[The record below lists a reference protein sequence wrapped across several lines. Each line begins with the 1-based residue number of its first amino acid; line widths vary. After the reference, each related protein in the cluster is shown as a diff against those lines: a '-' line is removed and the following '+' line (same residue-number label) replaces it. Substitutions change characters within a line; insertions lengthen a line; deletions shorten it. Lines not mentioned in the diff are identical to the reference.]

1 MTPLT
6 TALFLALCAQ
16 DQAPAL
22 RLDPLLLAEVVEV
35 FSVLAADPNPIWP
48 GWDARATPILLYF
61 PGVQDALLN
70 HPRPPEGFRRVPSPL
85 LPAGWTLD
93 LRDGETLFTLDGQ
106 NTSTTVN
113 GIETLVVADTFS
125 NLRPNLAQLLHD
137 PRPAAERERDLTLE
151 LFAGDPYDG
160 LGMFVH
166 EAFHVHQARA
176 SSKAANEALLL
187 QIPWLAAE
195 NTAGFAL
202 EGVAL
207 GRALVARSEDEAFEA
222 ALEFLAVRKE
232 RRAKLPAVA
241 ASYEDGTEWNEG
253 LAKYTEWK
261 LASVLE
267 GRTPHEA
274 LRWRRGFRGYAD
286 TSAWRARLLRALRGN
301 CSGEVV
307 VNGDPYG
314 AGGLRFR
321 LYYTGMAL
329 GALLDRLGM
338 DDWRARIFEPGTTLT
353 GLVEELL
360 APDAGDLAAALQRA
374 REKGDWPKLLAAKQ
388 KLEADGAAAA
398 QAAARAIESSAQ
410 LFTLDYSRVETTF
423 GLGFT
428 PFGITKVGP
437 EQTIYGQIPMQCEL
451 GSQASFQ
458 QDRTAPIL
466 HDGKAK
472 TASFVLAGPFD
483 PKAAGIALGK
493 PLDDLELALPGV
505 TLKARRAI
513 VKADGGRVRVEL
525 VP

>member
-1 MTPLT
+1 MTPLLA
-6 TALFLALCAQ
+6 ALGLAIASQ
-16 DQAPAL
+16 DPSPAL

-35 FSVLAADPNPIWP
+35 FSVIGADENPIWP
-48 GWDARATPILLYF
+48 GWDARSTPILLYF

-70 HPRPPEGFRRVPSPL
+70 HPRPPEGFRRVASPL

-93 LRDGETLFTLDGQ
+93 LRDGETFFTLDGQ

-113 GIETLVVADTFS
+113 GIETLVVADTLS

-137 PRPAAERERDLTLE
+137 PRPAAERERDLTLPM
-151 LFAGDPYDG
+151 LAGDPYDG

-166 EAFHVHQARA
+166 EAFHVHQARVPG
-176 SSKAANEALLL
+176 KAASEALLL

-202 EGVAL
+202 EGAAL
-207 GRALVARSEDEAFEA
+207 LRALEAREDDAAFEA
-222 ALEFLAVRKE
+222 ALEWLALRKE

-241 ASYEDGTEWNEG
+241 VTYEDGTEFNEG

-261 LASVLE
+261 LAEVMQ

-274 LRWRRGFRGYAD
+274 LRWRRGFHGYAD
-286 TSAWRARLLRALRGN
+286 TSAWRASLLRALRGN

-329 GALLDRLGM
+329 GALLDRLGI
-338 DDWRARIFEPGTTLT
+338 DDWKERIFEPRTTLT
-353 GLVEELL
+353 GLVEEVL
-360 APDAGDLAAALQRA
+360 APTEGDLATALAGA
-374 REKGDWPKLLAAKQ
+374 RKRGGWDTLLATKR

-398 QAAARAIESSAQ
+398 QAAAKVVEQSPLR
-410 LFTLDYSRVETTF
+410 FTLDYSRVETTF

-437 EQTIYGQIPMQCEL
+437 ERTLYGQIPMRCQLDSE
-451 GSQASFQ
+451 ASFQ
-458 QDRTAPIL
+458 QDRTSPIL

-483 PKAAGIALGK
+483 AKAAGIALGK
-493 PLDDLELALPGV
+493 PIDGLELALPGV
-505 TLKARRAI
+505 TLKARRA
-513 VKADGGRVRVEL
+513 VVSVEGTRVRVEL
-525 VP
+525 VK

>member
-1 MTPLT
+1 MLATLL
-6 TALFLALCAQ
+6 LFVGVLQKDAG
-16 DQAPAL
+16 PAL
-22 RLDPLLLAEVVEV
+22 RLDPLLLAEVADV
-35 FSVLAADPNPIWP
+35 FAVLGADENPVWP
-48 GWDARATPILLYF
+48 GWNARTTPVLLYF
-61 PGVQDALLN
+61 PGLQDALLN
-70 HPRPPEGFRRVPSPL
+70 HPQPPAGFKRVSSPL
-85 LPAGWTLD
+85 LPSGWTLD
-93 LRDGETLFTLDGQ
+93 LRDGETFFTLDGQ

-113 GIETLVVADTFS
+113 GVDTLVVADPLS
-125 NLRPNLAQLLHD
+125 NLRPSLALLLAD
-137 PRPAAERERDLTLE
+137 ARPAAERERDLTVEKL
-151 LFAGDPYDG
+151 AGDVYDE
-160 LGMFVH
+160 LGMIVH
-166 EAFHVHQARA
+166 EAFHVHQAA
-176 SSKAANEALLL
+176 APNKAASEALLL

-202 EGVAL
+202 EG
-207 GRALVARSEDEAFEA
+207 RALARALEARSEDEAFEA
-222 ALEFLAVRKE
+222 ALEWLAVRKE
-232 RRAKLPAVA
+232 RRAKLPAA
-241 ASYEDGTEWNEG
+241 ATTYEDGTEWNEG
-253 LAKYTEWK
+253 LAKYAEWK
-261 LASVLE
+261 LARVIE

-286 TSAWRARLLRALRGN
+286 TSAWRARLLQALRGN

-360 APDAGDLAAALQRA
+360 APDARDLAAALQRA
-374 REKGDWPKLLAAKQ
+374 REAGDWPKLLAAKQ

-398 QAAARAIESSAQ
+398 QAAARAIETSAQ

-437 EQTIYGQIPMQCEL
+437 EQTIYGQIPMHCEL
-451 GSQASFQ
+451 GSEASFQ
-458 QDRTAPIL
+458 QDRTSPIL

-483 PKAAGIALGK
+483 AKAAGIALGK
-493 PLDDLELALPGV
+493 PIDGLELALPGV
-505 TLKARRAI
+505 TLKARRAV
-513 VKADGGRVRVEL
+513 VKAEGGRVRVEL

>member
-1 MTPLT
+1 MLSCLLLLT
-6 TALFLALCAQ
+6 LAPQKAA
-16 DQAPAL
+16 APVL
-22 RLDPLLLAEVVEV
+22 RLDPLLLAEVADV
-35 FSVLAADPNPIWP
+35 FAVIGADENPIWP
-48 GWDARATPILLYF
+48 GWNARTTPVLLYF

-70 HPRPPEGFRRVPSPL
+70 HPRPPAGFTRVSSPL

-93 LRDGETLFTLDGQ
+93 LRDGETTFALDGQ
-106 NTSTTVN
+106 NTSTTIN
-113 GIETLVVADTFS
+113 GIETLVVADPLS
-125 NLRPNLAQLLHD
+125 NLRPNLALLLGD
-137 PRPAAERERDLTLE
+137 ARPAAERERELTLA
-151 LFAGDPYDG
+151 LLSGDPYDE
-160 LGMFVH
+160 LGMLVH
-166 EAFHVHQARA
+166 EAFHVHQSEAPA
-176 SSKAANEALLL
+176 KAANEGLLL

-202 EGVAL
+202 EGRAL
-207 GRALVARSEDEAFEA
+207 GRALEAGGDDQAFEA
-222 ALEFLAVRKE
+222 ALEWLAVRKE

-241 ASYEDGTEWNEG
+241 ATYEDGTEWNEG

-261 LASVLE
+261 LATVMA

-274 LRWRRGFRGYAD
+274 LRWRRDFHGYAD
-286 TSAWRARLLRALRGN
+286 LSAWRARLLQALRGN

-360 APDAGDLAAALQRA
+360 APDAADLAAALQRA
-374 REKGDWPKLLAAKQ
+374 REAGDWPKLLAAKQ

-398 QAAARAIESSAQ
+398 KAAAHAIETSPL

-437 EQTIYGQIPMQCEL
+437 EQTIYGQIPMRCEL
-451 GSQASFQ
+451 GSEASFQ

-472 TASFVLAGPFD
+472 TASFVLAGRFD
-483 PKAAGIALGK
+483 AAAAKVPLGK
-493 PLDDLELALPGV
+493 AVSDLSLELPGV
-505 TLKARRAI
+505 KLHARKAI
-513 VKADGGRVRVEL
+513 VRAEKDGVRIEL